1 MVPRMNQS
9 QTCEPPQWHARLGA
23 TPMSEQLSPIP
34 WLDVLLIVALVAIN
48 GVLSMSELAIV
59 SSREARLKAL
69 AKSGSRGAQCSLDLA
84 SDPGRFLSTV
94 QSGITLISIIAGAF
108 SGASLGEP
116 TAQRIQLTGLDPETA
131 HTVGFGVVIVLTTF
145 ATLVVGEIVPKQVA
159 LRSPEPIA
167 VAMSRPML
175 WLSKITAPFVWLLN
189 TSSSLIFRALGL
201 DRESKNQVTAE
212 ELHLVVA
219 EAQTAGVLEEDE
231 RAMISGIVRL
241 ADRPVRE
248 VMTPRTEV
256 DWIDL
261 GSSPDE
267 VRQALLNTAH
277 NRLPVAQGS
286 IENIVGVI
294 QTRDVLACMLEGR
307 AIDLNRLCRKAPVIP
322 DLMDA
327 MDALVVLRSAEVPL
341 ALVHDEYGHLEGI
354 VTPGSILAALA
365 GTFAHDVEQGE
376 EPPLVER
383 DDGSWLVSGAAS
395 ADLLSDRLGVR
406 MPHDRDYSTVAG
418 FALSV
423 LKHLPDTG
431 EVFKHDGWSFEIVDM
446 DGRKIDTLIASRPRK
461 RGAESEAE
469 AVG

>member
-1 MVPRMNQS
+1 
-9 QTCEPPQWHARLGA
+9 
-23 TPMSEQLSPIP
+23 MSDHLLPFP
-34 WLDVLLIVALVAIN
+34 WIDVLIILALVTVN

-59 SSREARLKAL
+59 SAREARLKAM
-69 AKSGSRGAQCSLDLA
+69 AKAGNRGAQCSLDLA

-94 QSGITLISIIAGAF
+94 QTGITLISIIAGAF

-116 TAQRIQLTGLDPETA
+116 VSQRIQLTGLDPETA

-145 ATLVVGEIVPKQVA
+145 MTLVIGEIVPKQVA

-167 VAMSRPML
+167 VVMSRPML
-175 WLSKITAPFVWLLN
+175 WLSKITAPFVWLLDK
-189 TSSSLIFRALGL
+189 SSSLIFRALGL
-201 DRESKNQVTAE
+201 DKESKNHVTAE

-256 DWIDL
+256 DWIDA
-261 GSSPDE
+261 GSTPDE
-267 VRQALLNTAH
+267 VRAALLETAH

-294 QTRDVLACMLEGR
+294 QTRDVLACMLEGQP
-307 AIDLNRLCRKAPVIP
+307 IDLNRLCRKAQVIP

-327 MDALVVLRSAEVPL
+327 MDALTVLRSADVPL

-376 EPPLVER
+376 EPPLLER
-383 DDGSWLVSGAAS
+383 EDGSWLVSGAAS
-395 ADLLSDRLGVR
+395 ADLLSDRLGIR
-406 MPHDRDYSTVAG
+406 MPDDRDYSTVAG

-423 LKHLPDTG
+423 LKHLPETG
-431 EVFKHDGWSFEIVDM
+431 ETFKHDGWSFEIVDM
-446 DGRKIDTLIASRPRK
+446 DGRKIDKLIASRAKRRK
-461 RGAESEAE
+461 ADAEVE